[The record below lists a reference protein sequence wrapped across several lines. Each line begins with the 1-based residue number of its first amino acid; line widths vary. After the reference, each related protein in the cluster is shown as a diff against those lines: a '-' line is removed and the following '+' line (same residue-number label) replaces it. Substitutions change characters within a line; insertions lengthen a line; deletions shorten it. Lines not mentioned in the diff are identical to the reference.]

1 MTAMWMIGLLS
12 VGVIWSGDK
21 KGGGSGN
28 KAVSDIL
35 AFSKEMMITGVMMQ
49 RFRI

>member
-35 AFSKEMMITGVMMQ
+35 AF
-49 RFRI
+49 